1 MAYSHARHAVEVGTT
16 DPSPGSGDRTAS
28 PEGPITMRTTRT
40 VTTALVATVAL
51 FATACGG
58 GDETV
63 TVGSNDFAESRILAQ
78 IYGIALE
85 DAGISV
91 EVRENIGSREN
102 TFPAVVDGELQL
114 VPEYTGNAY
123 LFAASEEDTDL
134 RDEQEVYDALVE
146 LLAEDDLIVGEYS
159 DAQDVDGLAVT
170 RETAEE
176 HGLTTISDIAN
187 FEGTFTFGGG
197 PECEDRI
204 SCFRGYQE
212 VYGLANME
220 FVTLDS
226 GGPITVEALNAGEVD
241 GANLFTT
248 QSVVAV
254 NDYVLLEDDQ
264 QLQLPQNIVPVLRQ
278 DVIDTHGDEVLAIL
292 DQIHATLTE
301 DDLIAMN
308 AAVEIDQREPRDVA
322 REWLE
327 EAGLLGS

>member
-1 MAYSHARHAVEVGTT
+1 
-16 DPSPGSGDRTAS
+16 
-28 PEGPITMRTTRT
+28 MRTLRRS
-40 VTTALVATVAL
+40 TTAAIAAVAL
-51 FATACGG
+51 FATACGSG
-58 GDETV
+58 GDTV
-63 TVGSNDFAESRILAQ
+63 TIGSNDFAESRILAQ
-78 IYGIALE
+78 IYGLALE

-123 LFAASEEDTDL
+123 LFAAGEEDTDL

-146 LLAEDDLIVGEYS
+146 LLEEDDLVAGEYS

-176 HGLTTISDIAN
+176 FGLETISDIGDID
-187 FEGTFTFGGG
+187 GTFVFGGG

-212 VYGLANME
+212 VYGLDNME

-248 QSVVAV
+248 QSVVAA

-264 QLQLPQNIVPVLRQ
+264 QLQLPQNIVPILHE
-278 DVIDTHGDEVLAIL
+278 DAIDDHGDELLSIL
-292 DQIHATLTE
+292 NEIHAALTE
-301 DDLIAMN
+301 EDLIDMN
-308 AAVEIDQREPRDVA
+308 AGVEIDQREPRDVA
-322 REWLE
+322 EEWLQE
-327 EAGLLGS
+327 NGLLEG

>member
-1 MAYSHARHAVEVGTT
+1 
-16 DPSPGSGDRTAS
+16 
-28 PEGPITMRTTRT
+28 MRTPRRL
-40 VTTALVATVAL
+40 VLPVVLALA
-51 FATACGG
+51 ATACGG
-58 GDETV
+58 DDDTI

-78 IYGIALE
+78 VYGLALE
-85 DAGISV
+85 DAGYDV
-91 EVRENIGSREN
+91 EVRENIGTREN

-114 VPEYTGNAY
+114 VPEYTGNAF
-123 LFAASEEDTDL
+123 LFAAGEEDTDL

-146 LLAEDDLIVGEYS
+146 AIEGDGLIAGEFS

-176 HGLTTISDIAN
+176 NDLVTISDIAD
-187 FEGTFTFGGG
+187 FDGTFTFGGG
-197 PECEDRI
+197 PECEERI

-212 VYGLANME
+212 VYGLDNME
-220 FVTLDS
+220 FVTLDA

-278 DVIDTHGDEVLAIL
+278 DVVDTHGEDVLAAL
-292 DQIHATLTE
+292 DEIHATLTE
-301 DDLIAMN
+301 QDLIDMN

-322 REWLE
+322 QDWLE
-327 EAGLLGS
+327 ERGLVG

>member
-1 MAYSHARHAVEVGTT
+1 
-16 DPSPGSGDRTAS
+16 
-28 PEGPITMRTTRT
+28 MRSTTRT
-40 VTTALVATVAL
+40 TAAL
-51 FATACGG
+51 LGAAAMTLTACGG
-58 GDETV
+58 GGDTV
-63 TVGSNDFAESRILAQ
+63 TIGSNDFAESRILAQ
-78 IYGIALE
+78 IYGIALD
-85 DAGISV
+85 DAGIAT

-123 LFAASEEDTDL
+123 LFASGEADTDL

-146 LLAEDDLIVGEYS
+146 AIAGDGLIAGEYS

-170 RETAEE
+170 RATAEE
-176 HGLTTISDIAN
+176 HGLETISDIAD
-187 FEGTFTFGGG
+187 FPGTFRFGGG
-197 PECEDRI
+197 PECEERI

-212 VYGLANME
+212 VYGLENVE

-248 QSVVAV
+248 QSVVLA

-264 QLQLPQNIVPVLRQ
+264 QLQLPQNIVPVLRE
-278 DVIDTHGDEVLAIL
+278 DTVETHGQELLDTLNAIH
-292 DQIHATLTE
+292 DALTE
-301 DDLIAMN
+301 EDLIEMN

-322 REWLE
+322 QEWLDDS
-327 EAGLLGS
+327 GLLG

>member
-1 MAYSHARHAVEVGTT
+1 
-16 DPSPGSGDRTAS
+16 
-28 PEGPITMRTTRT
+28 MRTPRRL
-40 VTTALVATVAL
+40 ALPVIGAVAL
-51 FATACGG
+51 AATACGG
-58 GDETV
+58 DDDTV

-85 DAGISV
+85 DAGIST

-123 LFAASEEDTDL
+123 LFVAGEEDTDL
-134 RDEQEVYDALVE
+134 RDEQEVYDALV
-146 LLAEDDLIVGEYS
+146 AEIESDGLIAGQFS

-176 HGLTTISDIAN
+176 FGLETISDIAD
-187 FEGTFTFGGG
+187 FPGTFRFGGG
-197 PECEDRI
+197 PECEARI
-204 SCFRGYQE
+204 SCFVGYTD
-212 VYGLANME
+212 VYGLDNIE

-248 QSVVAV
+248 QSVVLV

-278 DVIDTHGDEVLAIL
+278 DVVDTHGDEVLTVL
-292 DQIHATLTE
+292 DEIHATLTE
-301 DDLIAMN
+301 EDLIELN

-322 REWLE
+322 EEWLE
-327 EAGLLGS
+327 ANGLIG

>member
-1 MAYSHARHAVEVGTT
+1 
-16 DPSPGSGDRTAS
+16 
-28 PEGPITMRTTRT
+28 MRTPRRL
-40 VTTALVATVAL
+40 VLPVVLALA
-51 FATACGG
+51 ATACGG
-58 GDETV
+58 DDDTI

-78 IYGIALE
+78 VYGLALE
-85 DAGISV
+85 DAGYDV
-91 EVRENIGSREN
+91 EVRENIGTREN

-114 VPEYTGNAY
+114 VPEYTGNAF
-123 LFAASEEDTDL
+123 LFAAGEEDTDL
-134 RDEQEVYDALVE
+134 RDEQEVYGALVE
-146 LLAEDDLIVGEYS
+146 AIEGDGLIAGEFS

-176 HGLTTISDIAN
+176 NDLVTISDIAD
-187 FEGTFTFGGG
+187 FDGTFTFGGG
-197 PECEDRI
+197 PECEERI

-212 VYGLANME
+212 VYGLDNME
-220 FVTLDS
+220 FVTLDA

-278 DVIDTHGDEVLAIL
+278 DVVDTHGDDVLAVL
-292 DQIHATLTE
+292 DDIHATLTE
-301 DDLIAMN
+301 QDLIDMN

-322 REWLE
+322 QDWLE
-327 EAGLLGS
+327 ERGLVG

>member
-1 MAYSHARHAVEVGTT
+1 
-16 DPSPGSGDRTAS
+16 
-28 PEGPITMRTTRT
+28 MRTPRRL
-40 VTTALVATVAL
+40 VLPVVLALA
-51 FATACGG
+51 ATACGG
-58 GDETV
+58 DDDTI

-78 IYGIALE
+78 VYGLALE
-85 DAGISV
+85 DAGYDV
-91 EVRENIGSREN
+91 EVRENIGTREN

-114 VPEYTGNAY
+114 VPEYTGNAF
-123 LFAASEEDTDL
+123 LFAAGEEDTDL

-146 LLAEDDLIVGEYS
+146 AIEGDGLIAGEFS

-176 HGLTTISDIAN
+176 NDLVTISDIAD
-187 FEGTFTFGGG
+187 FDGTFTFGGG
-197 PECEDRI
+197 PECEERI

-212 VYGLANME
+212 VYGLDNME
-220 FVTLDS
+220 FVTLDA

-278 DVIDTHGDEVLAIL
+278 DVVDTHGDDVLAVL
-292 DQIHATLTE
+292 DEIHATLTE
-301 DDLIAMN
+301 QDLIDMN

-322 REWLE
+322 QDWLE
-327 EAGLLGS
+327 ERGLVG